1 MAQLFGAGSNS
12 HGQLGTS
19 REGEE
24 DLHGFGNTHR
34 WTAEHLQPDQP
45 VSSSIGGRHAL
56 FLLHHPT
63 HPEIYLC
70 GDNGQG
76 QLGPAAPSTAS
87 TPSSPSADKPNSTST
102 MQKLDYKLLVSS
114 TVNIDQKL
122 KDLLILKYRPTQVQA
137 CWETSFVVLSPSFD
151 GPDRASPPSDG
162 EEEEEEIGYDDHIL
176 AFGSNNFGLR
186 GATKEEDLPAD
197 PRMPNLVDQPPVF
210 GRSGSIK
217 RRIKL
222 YGGCQH
228 LVAVVECGGSGGP
241 IKLVGW
247 GAARHGQ
254 LAGLGTP
261 DGRPA
266 RTLAPTVLPI
276 TIPRGIPPAAI
287 KVALGNQHS
296 VVVCPAEIWCW
307 GSNRNAQIPAALSQL
322 PPAHILELQASWN
335 ATFVILSQ
343 LPGNP
348 THNRLLGFGSNSHG
362 QLDAG
367 LPDPPAH
374 STTLDRQIPALFSNL
389 VAGSEHLLLANR
401 LHPLQIWGW
410 GWNEHGNLGKP
421 PGQELQQSRTFTH
434 LFSLPAGSKLLTLDA
449 GCATSFIICSSP

>member
-197 PRMPNLVDQPPVF
+197 PSMPNLVDQPPVF

-241 IKLVGW
+241 IKL
-247 GAARHGQ
+247 
-254 LAGLGTP
+254 
-261 DGRPA
+261 
-266 RTLAPTVLPI
+266 
-276 TIPRGIPPAAI
+276 
-287 KVALGNQHS
+287 VALGNQHS